1 MRALFVAVDGRGL
14 AHDRRIAWTAGSL
27 LFVFLGAHT
36 VLEVA
41 RDALFLTHL
50 AADELP
56 LTYLGLAGLVSVASR
71 LDAGLCRRLD
81 DRWALATT
89 LGAGALGALVF
100 RGLFGLEA
108 RWVPHGFYLWTGCV
122 ASLAIAQFWRLGAGL
137 FTVASAKRFFGPI
150 GAGGA
155 LGALGGASLA
165 ALAQGSM
172 PPRDLLL
179 VGAMLLGG
187 AALVPVF
194 ALPAPAPRPAPPLR
208 GRDPVARAD
217 TRRHLRLLFG
227 VVALTA
233 LSATLVDYA
242 FKSSIDRTLP
252 TEELGPF
259 FGRFYLGMNL
269 LSLALQV
276 VIAPLVL
283 RVFGVTRVLWTHPIT
298 LLLGALGASLAG
310 GLPAVILLRGV
321 DGALR
326 QSLHRSVLELLQ
338 FPLSEAQRRRHKAFV
353 DGLGQRTGQA
363 LGSLA
368 ILGAS
373 IAGLEPTAVVL
384 AIAVLALPSL
394 ALALAL
400 GRSYVQLFRHR
411 LRAGALD
418 TSAAGPAL
426 DLPSLEAL
434 IASLHSDRDEEL
446 LSALDLLVAHD
457 RMQLVPTVLVHHESP
472 RVVLRALDL
481 LADAGRA
488 DLPRNA
494 ARLERHPD
502 PEIRAAAA
510 RIVARTLSVPELERR
525 RRREP
530 RGAVRDALLVAI
542 VARSLDHDGSARRA
556 IDERARTGAAE
567 ERLALVR
574 AIRVDRASS
583 LLPVLH
589 ALAPRADG
597 SLRREL
603 ARAFGALGD
612 PSALPLLLRWV
623 GPRAARAEA
632 RAALVALGAL
642 GLEAAARALGD
653 TGLPRR
659 LRAELPASIAL
670 FGAPEAAAVL
680 LDALETEQDG
690 WIRYKSLRALRRL
703 RERLPEQALDRRRL
717 LAGARRSLDRA
728 CALLAQRVVLR
739 AERRGAVGVELL
751 EPLLREKEQQALD
764 RAVQMIALSHP
775 QQLVNGIVLGV
786 RSADRRVRAEC
797 LELLAHLVDPAL
809 GRALAAF
816 LDESAEDGLRL
827 TRTRAALGVFGA
839 PRSPRHEQVVG
850 ELLRDPSDAVRAIA
864 AAHAAEVGLS
874 ALVEPLRHA
883 LGTTHG
889 AAREVIGHALALV
902 APSPSAT
909 PRHA

>member
-1 MRALFVAVDGRGL
+1 VRALFVAVDGRGL
-14 AHDRRIAWTAGSL
+14 AHDRRTAWTAGAL

-56 LTYLGLAGLVSVASR
+56 LTYLGLAGLVTVASQ
-71 LDAGLCRRLD
+71 LDARLSRRLD

-89 LGAGALGALVF
+89 FGAGAVGALVF
-100 RGLFGLEA
+100 RGLFGLDA
-108 RWVPHGFYLWTGCV
+108 RWVPHGFYLWTGCI
-122 ASLAIAQFWRLGAGL
+122 ASLAVAQFWRLGAGL
-137 FTVASAKRFFGPI
+137 FTVASAKRFFGPV

-155 LGALGGASLA
+155 LGALAGAGLA
-165 ALAQGSM
+165 AFAQRSM
-172 PPRDLLL
+172 PPRDLLVL
-179 VGAMLLGG
+179 GAILLAG
-187 AALVPVF
+187 AALVPVL
-194 ALPAPAPRPAPPLR
+194 ALPVPAPRPAPPLLR
-208 GRDPVARAD
+208 RDPVARAD

-227 VVALTA
+227 AVALTA
-233 LSATLVDYA
+233 LCATLVDYA
-242 FKSSIDRTLP
+242 FKSSIDRALP

-269 LSLALQV
+269 LSLAIQV
-276 VIAPLVL
+276 LIAPLVL

-298 LLLGALGASLAG
+298 LLLGALGAALAG
-310 GLPAVILLRGV
+310 GLAAVILLRGV

-326 QSLHRSVLELLQ
+326 QSLHRSALELLQ

-353 DGLGQRTGQA
+353 DGLGQRAGQA

-373 IAGLEPTAVVL
+373 LAGLGPSAVVL
-384 AIAVLALPSL
+384 AIAVLALPSA

-400 GRSYVQLFRHR
+400 GRSYVELFRHR

-418 TSAAGPAL
+418 TSAVGPAL
-426 DLPSLEAL
+426 DLASLEAL
-434 IASLHSDRDEEL
+434 IVSLHSDRDEEL
-446 LSALDLLVAHD
+446 LSALDLLVAHG
-457 RMQLVPTVLVHHESP
+457 RGHLVPTVLVHHQSA
-472 RVVLRALDL
+472 RVALRVLDL
-481 LADAGRA
+481 LAEAGRA

-494 ARLERHPD
+494 SRLERHPD

-510 RIVARTLSVPELERR
+510 RIVARTLSASELERR

-530 RGAVRDALLVAI
+530 RGAVHDALLVAI

-556 IDERARTGAAE
+556 IDERARVGTAE

-612 PSALPLLLRWV
+612 ASSLPMLVRWV

-632 RAALVALGAL
+632 RAALAALGSV
-642 GLEAAARALGD
+642 GLDAAARALGD
-653 TGLPRR
+653 TRLPRR
-659 LRAELPASIAL
+659 LRAELPGSIAL

-680 LDALETEQDG
+680 FDALDTEQDG
-690 WIRYKSLRALRRL
+690 WIRYKCLRALRRL
-703 RERLPEQALDRRRL
+703 RETLPEHALDRRRL

-728 CALLAQRVVLR
+728 CALLSQRIVLR
-739 AERRGAVGVELL
+739 TERRGAVGVELL
-751 EPLLREKEQQALD
+751 EPLLLEKEQQALD

-775 QQLVNGIVLGV
+775 LDLVNGLVLGV
-786 RSADRRVRAEC
+786 RSVDRRVRAES
-797 LELLAHLVDPAL
+797 LELLAHLVDPPL
-809 GRALAAF
+809 GRAFAAF
-816 LDESAEDGLRL
+816 LDERAEDDVRL
-827 TRTRAALGVFGA
+827 SRTRTALGTAAA
-839 PRSPRHEQVVG
+839 PRAPRHEQVVG
-850 ELLRDPSDAVRAIA
+850 ELLRDPSDAVRVIA
-864 AAHAAEVGLS
+864 AAYAAEVGLS
-874 ALVEPLRHA
+874 ALAEPLRHA
-883 LGTTHG
+883 LLTTHG
-889 AAREVIGHALALV
+889 GAREVIEHALSVV
-902 APSPSAT
+902 APSRQT
-909 PRHA
+909 RHA